1 VIIGCADH
9 GSLWDGE
16 QTLLDFNYPAMEV
29 PPDDC
34 LANAFE
40 DELEPGELSEVG
52 FAEHYTMDVARAAKQ
67 RQEAGLRPLEYG
79 ELIGD

>member
-1 VIIGCADH
+1 
-9 GSLWDGE
+9 
-16 QTLLDFNYPAMEV
+16 M